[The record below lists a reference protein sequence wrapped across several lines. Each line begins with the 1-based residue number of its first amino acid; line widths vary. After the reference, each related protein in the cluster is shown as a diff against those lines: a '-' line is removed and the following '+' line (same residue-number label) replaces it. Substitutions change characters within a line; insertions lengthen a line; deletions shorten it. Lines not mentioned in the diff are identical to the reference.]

1 MVEPINAQNL
11 SKNRITPTFEKNSSH
26 AKKHYGTATFRSFR
40 TLLSTIVVLTSYVI
54 AQIGECMVPEALRRM
69 GWVLP
74 PHQPWQSGADIYA
87 VKGNE
92 ILVGQINDFA
102 MKSFIKPDRW
112 MRYLHEFD
120 AHPEATIKAMF
131 ISFKNNLTKDQVRDC
146 LERNIIIV
154 IIGFQILSM
163 DEGVLQLVINSIV
176 KGIVRH
182 HVAVRIAKIEYT
194 QRVME
199 KNLWYDAFCLLNVS
213 LWIYPEYIV

>member
-1 MVEPINAQNL
+1 
-11 SKNRITPTFEKNSSH
+11 
-26 AKKHYGTATFRSFR
+26 
-40 TLLSTIVVLTSYVI
+40 
-54 AQIGECMVPEALRRM
+54 MVPEALRRM

-199 KNLWYDAFCLLNVS
+199 KNLWYDAFCLLNVNCGFIQVHLLES
-213 LWIYPEYIV
+213 IFQIDHVEEQLNALCQDIPYNYDDTMKDFDKRD